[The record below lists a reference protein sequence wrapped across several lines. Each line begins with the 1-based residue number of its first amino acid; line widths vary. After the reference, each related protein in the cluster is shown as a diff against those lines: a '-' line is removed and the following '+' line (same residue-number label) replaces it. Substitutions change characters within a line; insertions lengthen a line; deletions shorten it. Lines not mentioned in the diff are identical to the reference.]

1 MQFSSKS
8 DSSRFWAFQ
17 FAGWAAYG
25 LVSFCGAL
33 PYVGTVPHLDSVRSL
48 AASRMAFVVVGIA
61 STAVLRLVHQR
72 DRRMHTSL
80 VRVMLLVI
88 LSSYMFATVA
98 VVAANLARYA
108 AGGLYLG
115 GWAVFG
121 GTVTASMVFLAWNAS
136 YFAVNLRTDMER
148 EKENALLAQ
157 AKAQEAQL
165 AALRGQINPHSLFN
179 ALNSIQ
185 ALIAEDHRLAQ
196 FAVERLAILLRYSLR
211 QTNGG
216 TASVSE
222 ELDGIGEYLALEKIR
237 FEEKFVVAME
247 VEPGVEQVQIPGF
260 LFHPLVENAIKHGMQ
275 TSAMPLRLSIRAVMG
290 ENSLR
295 FEVSNTGTWIERER
309 PLDSNPG
316 AGIGLQLV
324 RERLA
329 LAYPGHH
336 RFERTSSDG
345 WVTQRIEIQNIA
357 GGTARELSS
366 PAGR

>member
-1 MQFSSKS
+1 MQFSSLS
-8 DSSRFWAFQ
+8 GSSRFWAFQ
-17 FAGWAAYG
+17 LTGWAAYG
-25 LVSFCGAL
+25 LVSLGGAL
-33 PYVGTVPHLDSVRSL
+33 PYVGTASHLDSVRSL
-48 AASRMAFVVVGIA
+48 VASRIAFVIVGIA
-61 STAVLRLVHQR
+61 STSAVRVVHGRLR
-72 DRRMHTSL
+72 RRHTPL
-80 VRVMLLVI
+80 VRVVLLVL
-88 LSSYMFATVA
+88 LSSYLFGIAA

-108 AGGLYLG
+108 AGGMYMS

-121 GTVTASMVFLAWNAS
+121 GTVTASIVFLAWNAC
-136 YFAVNLRTDMER
+136 YFAVNAHTDMEHER
-148 EKENALLAQ
+148 ENALRAQ

-165 AALRGQINPHSLFN
+165 ATLRGQINPHFLFN

-196 FAVERLAILLRYSLR
+196 FAVEKLATLLRYSLR
-211 QTNGG
+211 QSNGG

-237 FEEKFVVAME
+237 FEEKLVVKTE

-275 TSAMPLRLSIRAVMG
+275 TSDMPLRLSIRAVAH
-290 ENSLR
+290 ESSLC
-295 FEVSNTGTWIERER
+295 FEVANTGTWIQQER
-309 PLDSNPG
+309 PREANRS

-336 RFERTSSDG
+336 RFERIAGNG

-357 GGTARELSS
+357 EGTARAL
-366 PAGR
+366 